1 MYKKIEQIGF
11 DIIDIKEILPEFF
24 LGKGVFTKFLP
35 EKKIFK
41 DIEKGLKILNEIS
54 KFDIGQSI
62 ILQRGT
68 VVGIEGAEGTDI
80 LIKNSR
86 NYLKHDN
93 GGVLVKSV
101 KKTRFKS

>member
-1 MYKKIEQIGF
+1 MYLLNF
-11 DIIDIKEILPEFF
+11 HR
-24 LGKGVFTKFLP
+24 
-35 EKKIFK
+35 KKIFK

-80 LIKNSR
+80 FNKK
-86 NYLKHDN
+86 LKK
-93 GGVLVKSV
+93 LS
-101 KKTRFKS
+101 